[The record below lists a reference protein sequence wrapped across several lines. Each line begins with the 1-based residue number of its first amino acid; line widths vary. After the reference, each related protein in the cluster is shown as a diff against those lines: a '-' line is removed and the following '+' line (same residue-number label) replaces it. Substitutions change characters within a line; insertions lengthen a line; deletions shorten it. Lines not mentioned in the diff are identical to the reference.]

1 MAVTKRSRRKK
12 PPPFGEQLQGLR
24 KKRGLSLAG
33 VETAAGA
40 HGLTR
45 QAVSRIERGE
55 REPSFGALVAL
66 AYALEVRI
74 VFDERGV
81 VIVPDT
87 AAA

>member
-1 MAVTKRSRRKK
+1 
-12 PPPFGEQLQGLR
+12 
-24 KKRGLSLAG
+24 
-33 VETAAGA
+33 
-40 HGLTR
+40 
-45 QAVSRIERGE
+45 VSRIERGE